1 MFYSPKKNIEAFIEA
16 KNQEIESLKS
26 KILSERVTYDEMEK
40 AKTHLDK
47 LKRDQMELS
56 KENFEELK
64 DVLRSS
70 HQAVNDLIQK
80 KNLLSAE
87 I

>member
-1 MFYSPKKNIEAFIEA
+1 MIYSPKKNIEAFIEA